1 MKKIILLCTACL
13 LTIACLAQEPTG
25 IFASDTLSTPSSNI
39 KKKHQKKSAERN
51 LHYNILGGPSFS
63 PDFGLLV
70 GGSALMTF
78 RMNPQD
84 TTMRRSVLPV
94 AMAFMFKGGL
104 NIMVKPQLFFKDD
117 KFRIFGQFSYKN
129 TQENFYGVGYSETN
143 AVGLVEPA
151 NTPALMYLMYGMFAV
166 TVIAT
171 LVGAI
176 AQFGGA
182 LKDNPKGAI
191 KSLIG
196 LILLIVLLIVT
207 YNIGSSETVIM
218 GGGTEYTNVTMLKV
232 TDMLLYSTY
241 VLFGLAAIGTLINL
255 SGIFKK

>member
-1 MKKIILLCTACL
+1 
-13 LTIACLAQEPTG
+13 
-25 IFASDTLSTPSSNI
+25 
-39 KKKHQKKSAERN
+39 
-51 LHYNILGGPSFS
+51 
-63 PDFGLLV
+63 
-70 GGSALMTF
+70 
-78 RMNPQD
+78 
-84 TTMRRSVLPV
+84 
-94 AMAFMFKGGL
+94 MAKL
-104 NIMVKPQLFFKDD
+104 
-117 KFRIFGQFSYKN
+117 SYKVSYYVFYVCIALILVVLGM
-129 TQENFYGVGYSETN
+129 FYGVGYSETN
-143 AVGLVEPA
+143 EAGLVEPA

-255 SGIFKK
+255 SGILKK

>member
-1 MKKIILLCTACL
+1 
-13 LTIACLAQEPTG
+13 
-25 IFASDTLSTPSSNI
+25 
-39 KKKHQKKSAERN
+39 
-51 LHYNILGGPSFS
+51 
-63 PDFGLLV
+63 
-70 GGSALMTF
+70 
-78 RMNPQD
+78 
-84 TTMRRSVLPV
+84 
-94 AMAFMFKGGL
+94 MAKL
-104 NIMVKPQLFFKDD
+104 
-117 KFRIFGQFSYKN
+117 SYKVSYYVFYVCIALILVVLGM
-129 TQENFYGVGYSETN
+129 FYGVGYN
-143 AVGLVEPA
+143 NPVGEYNEPQ
-151 NTPALMYLMYGMFAV
+151 NTGALMYLMYGMFAV
-166 TVIAT
+166 TVIVT
-171 LVGAI
+171 LIGAI

-255 SGIFKK
+255 SGILKK

>member
-1 MKKIILLCTACL
+1 M
-13 LTIACLAQEPTG
+13 
-25 IFASDTLSTPSSNI
+25 
-39 KKKHQKKSAERN
+39 
-51 LHYNILGGPSFS
+51 
-63 PDFGLLV
+63 
-70 GGSALMTF
+70 
-78 RMNPQD
+78 
-84 TTMRRSVLPV
+84 
-94 AMAFMFKGGL
+94 
-104 NIMVKPQLFFKDD
+104 
-117 KFRIFGQFSYKN
+117 
-129 TQENFYGVGYSETN
+129 FYGVGYSETN
-143 AVGLVEPA
+143 AAGLVEPA

-166 TVIAT
+166 TVVAT
-171 LVGAI
+171 LIGAI

-255 SGIFKK
+255 SGILKK